1 MSAEVQDDEAQSDE
15 GQIDEGTGLELKR
28 GRGRPPKDDALSPAE
43 RAKRYRDNKRAE
55 RHAIAA
61 SRELDE
67 HPPDSPHR
75 LFVELDKALGRV
87 AALEQQLQ
95 SAEHEIAHLRSR
107 LAGR

>member
-1 MSAEVQDDEAQSDE
+1 MSEAE
-15 GQIDEGTGLELKR
+15 KR
-28 GRGRPPKDDALSPAE
+28 GRGRPPKEDALTQAE

-55 RHAIAA
+55 RMAIAL

-75 LFVELDKALGRV
+75 LFVELDRALARV

-95 SAEHEIAHLRSR
+95 LAQTEIARLETENSR
-107 LAGR
+107 LRRPA